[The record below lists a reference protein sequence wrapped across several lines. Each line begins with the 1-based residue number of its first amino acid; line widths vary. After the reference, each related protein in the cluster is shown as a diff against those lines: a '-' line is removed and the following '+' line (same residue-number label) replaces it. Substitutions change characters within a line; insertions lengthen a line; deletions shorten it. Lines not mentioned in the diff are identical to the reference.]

1 MWEEQLM
8 KILGFIFSGDQE
20 KIDPQLV
27 FLSVPS
33 TFLFRFFIA
42 TIKNLKIILFYMTA
56 KIITRKK
63 NTEIVKEE

>member
-1 MWEEQLM
+1 M

-20 KIDPQLV
+20 KIDAQLV